1 MKSPSTQEEKPPP
14 FPRLL
19 RFQLQHQQINRR
31 LQRNPQRRQRPS
43 PSKSRPK
50 RDVSPANAASISPM
64 STARG
69 PAEKF
74 LLSIFSPL
82 RNRKARRRPLELTAA
97 APSPACWRSAPPKAG
112 PP

>member
-74 LLSIFSPL
+74 LVSIFSPL
-82 RNRKARRRPLELTAA
+82 RNRKSRRRPPELA
-97 APSPACWRSAPPKAG
+97 APPPTPPRGPSAP
-112 PP
+112 

>member
-1 MKSPSTQEEKPPP
+1 MKSPSTQEENPPL

-31 LQRNPQRRQRPS
+31 LQRNPQRCQRPS

-64 STARG
+64 SAARAPG
-69 PAEKF
+69 EQF
-74 LLSIFSPL
+74 LLPTFSPL
-82 RNRKARRRPLELTAA
+82 RNPKPRHRPPQLTAA
-97 APSPACWRSAPPKAG
+97 APSPG
-112 PP
+112 